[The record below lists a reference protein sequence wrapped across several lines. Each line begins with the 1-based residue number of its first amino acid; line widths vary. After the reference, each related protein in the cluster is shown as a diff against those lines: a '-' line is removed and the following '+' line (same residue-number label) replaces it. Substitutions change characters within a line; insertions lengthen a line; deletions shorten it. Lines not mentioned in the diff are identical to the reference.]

1 MTNSDEKKY
10 TQNGKVI
17 KIVPLK
23 RVKKADASGDT
34 DAVASS
40 KPKRQKKAQVTG
52 QAKFA
57 VNDKVSLKNIP
68 AEYSGAG
75 FTESIITK
83 VFKSSHDQ
91 SYRYS
96 IRSLSGQ
103 ELALLKEEQL
113 KVRKS

>member
-1 MTNSDEKKY
+1 MANSDEKKY

-23 RVKKADASGDT
+23 RVKKSDASDDT
-34 DAVASS
+34 TDIV
-40 KPKRQKKAQVTG
+40 KPKRSKKAEVKG

-57 VNDKVSLKNIP
+57 VNDKVALKNIP

-75 FTESIITK
+75 FAEAVITK

-91 SYRYS
+91 SFRYS
-96 IRSLSGQ
+96 IRSISGQ

-113 KVRKS
+113 KARKS

>member
-23 RVKKADASGDT
+23 RVKKTEASDDT
-34 DAVASS
+34 TEIS
-40 KPKRQKKAQVTG
+40 KPKRSKKADLKG

-57 VNDKVSLKNIP
+57 VNDKVALKNIP
-68 AEYSGAG
+68 AEYSGSG
-75 FTESIITK
+75 FAESIVTK

>member
-23 RVKKADASGDT
+23 RVKKTEASDDT
-34 DAVASS
+34 TEIS
-40 KPKRQKKAQVTG
+40 KPKRVKKAELKG

-57 VNDKVSLKNIP
+57 VNDKVALKNIP
-68 AEYSGAG
+68 AEYSGSG
-75 FTESIITK
+75 FAESIVTK

-113 KVRKS
+113 KARKS

>member
-1 MTNSDEKKY
+1 MANSDEKKY
-10 TQNGKVI
+10 IQNGKVI

-23 RVKKADASGDT
+23 RTKKSDVSMDAEE
-34 DAVASS
+34 SS
-40 KPKRQKKAQVTG
+40 KPKRQKKAAITG

-68 AEYSGAG
+68 VEYSGAG
-75 FTESIITK
+75 FAESVVTK

-91 SYRYS
+91 SFRYS

-113 KVRKS
+113 KARKS